1 MPAILLLLSAAL
13 NTVAVDSD
21 SAQAGPIRPTPIIRL
36 ANAEPP
42 PSSPTS
48 PSPVPTIDSILQ
60 EQTDSEPDES
70 TPAPTPA
77 PIQPT
82 QPPPALDSGAYDAQV
97 LATARNAQAM
107 RGPLDGGWM
116 LATSDGRPLYRFQL
130 ADNGQGAGAE
140 GAWRD
145 LHVAT
150 PALST
155 GFIASVSFDGQQLML
170 RFYENGPDDLAVV
183 SLKPGEGGAWAGQ
196 FWRRGVSTPVTFRR
210 P

>member
-1 MPAILLLLSAAL
+1 MPAIFILLSAAL
-13 NTVAVDSD
+13 NAATADSD
-21 SAQAGPIRPTPIIRL
+21 PAQARLIRPVPIIRL

-42 PSSPTS
+42 PSSP
-48 PSPVPTIDSILQ
+48 PNASPVPTIDSILQ

-70 TPAPTPA
+70 APAPTPA
-77 PIQPT
+77 PIQPA

-97 LATARNAQAM
+97 LATARNAQAT

-130 ADNGQGAGAE
+130 ADNGQGGGAE

-150 PALST
+150 PASST

-183 SLKPGEGGAWAGQ
+183 SVKPGQAGSWSGQ